1 MPVVA
6 GLSAVRNMPLYVEGL
21 GTVQAYNSVTVRSR
35 VDGQIMK
42 AFFTEGQEVK
52 EGDPLFQV
60 DPRAFQAAL
69 DQASAAEQ
77 KDEAQLVSAKADLQR
92 FSRLLTSG
100 YQTQQS
106 YDSQKA
112 LVGQI
117 EASIK
122 ADAATIDTAQ
132 LNLGYADIRAP
143 LTGRTGARLV
153 DPGNLVHASD
163 NTALVTITQLKPIFV
178 DFTVPQSYLTDIR
191 RNQAKA
197 PLAVQALDA
206 NAREVLAEGK
216 LTLIDNQVD
225 MTTGTIHLKA
235 TFDNAGAELWPGQFV
250 NARLVLSIRKD
261 AVTVPAT
268 TVQQGPDGYY
278 AYVIKPDQSVE
289 RRTVEVSGTQ
299 DGQAIVTAGLA
310 AGEKIVVD
318 GQYRLTPGAKVQV
331 APPAAAGAPKAG
343 G

>member
-1 MPVVA
+1 MMRKFFLGATALAIGLGAFWWTQRNHVAAASLPSVSGAPVPVVA

-42 AFFTEGQEVK
+42 AFFSEGQEVK
-52 EGDPLFQV
+52 EGDPLFQI

-69 DQASAAEQ
+69 DQASAAKQ

-122 ADAATIDTAQ
+122 ADAAAIDTAQ

-197 PLAVQALDA
+197 PLAVQAWMPMH
-206 NAREVLAEGK
+206 ARC
-216 LTLIDNQVD
+216 
-225 MTTGTIHLKA
+225 
-235 TFDNAGAELWPGQFV
+235 WPR
-250 NARLVLSIRKD
+250 AS
-261 AVTVPAT
+261 
-268 TVQQGPDGYY
+268 
-278 AYVIKPDQSVE
+278 
-289 RRTVEVSGTQ
+289 
-299 DGQAIVTAGLA
+299 
-310 AGEKIVVD
+310 
-318 GQYRLTPGAKVQV
+318 
-331 APPAAAGAPKAG
+331 
-343 G
+343 